1 MENRK
6 EQKREEL
13 KKTNIKVMEVKNKKR
28 QTTQWSYKTIQK
40 HGSS

>member
-13 KKTNIKVMEVKNKKR
+13 KKTNIKVMEV
-28 QTTQWSYKTIQK
+28 QK
-40 HGSS
+40 QEETNQPMEL